1 MTLYHIAFILFAVTA
16 VLSAGFILFTKN
28 ILYAAF
34 GLLATLLSVA
44 GLYVFAAAEFLAV
57 TQVVIYVGG
66 ILVLILFGVFMT
78 TRPHDS
84 VFFKTEGIGVT
95 KSIVLLTVLLTAVF
109 WLIFRYCS
117 AKYPW
122 IEYAQPP
129 AADNSNIRSIGT
141 SLLTTNIVPFEIVAI
156 LLMAA
161 LMGAAFLASRA
172 IRREGQE

>member
-1 MTLYHIAFILFAVTA
+1 MTLYHIAFALFALTA

-78 TRPHDS
+78 TRPKDS
-84 VFFKTEGIGVT
+84 VFFMTEGVGLT
-95 KSIVLLTVLLTAVF
+95 K
-109 WLIFRYCS
+109 
-117 AKYPW
+117 
-122 IEYAQPP
+122 
-129 AADNSNIRSIGT
+129 
-141 SLLTTNIVPFEIVAI
+141 AI
-156 LLMAA
+156 A
-161 LMGAAFLASRA
+161 
-172 IRREGQE
+172 